1 MEHEAYFQLRDVLDK
16 LPNGFPATD
25 DGLEI
30 RILKK
35 IFTVEEAGIAARLKM
50 KFETADAIA
59 ARTGMEPAYLKKI
72 LPVMAGQGQI
82 FQVIIGDATI
92 YKLIPF
98 VFGIYEYQLYRLDR
112 ELVELVEEYFK
123 RDFGREFHGH
133 APSLMKVVPIE
144 AEIPSGTVIEPYESV
159 TRIIESGQS
168 FAVADCICKKEKKMH
183 GEGCDNPMEVC
194 LGIAPLPDFFDN
206 FFWGRTIT
214 KDEAFRI
221 LRVAEDAGL
230 VHMTSNVREGHI
242 YICNCCGCCCGM
254 LRGLN
259 EMGYHDAVARS
270 NYRAAVDEEACTA
283 CGACVDRCQVKS
295 IDLSDAAS
303 VNDRCI
309 GCGLCVS
316 ACPVGAIAMVRR
328 GEGEIP
334 DVPRDD
340 KEWARLRG
348 ESRGRKDYKELL

>member
-1 MEHEAYFQLRDVLDK
+1 MEHDAYYRLRDILDK
-16 LPNGFPATD
+16 LPHGFPPAE

-35 IFTVEEAGIAARLKM
+35 IFTVEEAEIAALLKM

-59 ARTGMEPAYLKKI
+59 GRTGMEADYLKKI

-92 YKLIPF
+92 YKLLPF

-112 ELVELVEEYFK
+112 ELVEMIEEYFS
-123 RDFGREFHGH
+123 RDFGREFHRH

-144 AEIPSGTVIEPYESV
+144 AEIPAGSVIEPYESV
-159 TRIIESGQS
+159 TKIIESSQS
-168 FAVADCICKKEKKMH
+168 FAVADCVCKKEKEILGHK
-183 GEGCDNPMEVC
+183 CDNPMEVC
-194 LGIAPLPDFFDN
+194 LGIAPLPNFFDS
-206 FFWGRTIT
+206 FFWGKPIT
-214 KDEAFRI
+214 KDEALRI
-221 LRVAEDAGL
+221 LKVAEDAGL

-259 EMGYHDAVARS
+259 ELGYHDAVARS
-270 NYRAAVDEEACTA
+270 NYLAVVDEDACTA
-283 CGACVDRCQVKS
+283 CGACLDRCQVKA
-295 IDLSDAAS
+295 IDMEAAAS

-316 ACPVGAIAMVRR
+316 ACPVNAITMVGRD
-328 GEGEIP
+328 ESDILE
-334 DVPRDD
+334 VPKDE
-340 KEWARLRG
+340 KEWVRLRG